1 MQRRKFETYTY
12 AYDMLENNCI
22 AGRGL
27 DDKLGAFTVMRAL
40 MRAKELGAKVGVYA
54 AATVGEET
62 TMRGAYFAAA
72 RIKPTLAIAVD
83 VIHSSD
89 YPGSDVERF
98 GKIDLGK
105 GPVLVRS
112 ACSNEPTVR
121 RMEDAAKKAGI
132 AVQYEVAGGVTGTD
146 SDKMHLSAEG
156 IPMAVLSIPLRYMHS
171 PSEVGCLTDVEES
184 IELLAQF
191 IASLDESFTA
201 DPFEA

>member
-1 MQRRKFETYTY
+1 
-12 AYDMLENNCI
+12 
-22 AGRGL
+22 
-27 DDKLGAFTVMRAL
+27 
-40 MRAKELGAKVGVYA
+40 
-54 AATVGEET
+54 
-62 TMRGAYFAAA
+62 
-72 RIKPTLAIAVD
+72 
-83 VIHSSD
+83 
-89 YPGSDVERF
+89 VERF